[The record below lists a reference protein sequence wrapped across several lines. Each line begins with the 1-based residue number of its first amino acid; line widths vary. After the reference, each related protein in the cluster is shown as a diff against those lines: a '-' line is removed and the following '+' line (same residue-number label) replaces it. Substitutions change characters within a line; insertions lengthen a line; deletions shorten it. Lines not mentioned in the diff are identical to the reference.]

1 MEEFLRI
8 IASFPTMPLTV
19 GLGVVVAY
27 WLFALV
33 TGADHSGAGADASA
47 DSVAG
52 ALKGAPEVFTTGA
65 EGHVDGPSDASDAP
79 EGGLLSLLGLG
90 RVPVTI
96 VFSLAALLGWTAS
109 ALACLALA
117 PVALL
122 SQLAVLLG
130 AIVSGLLGAAL
141 VLRPLGRALAASRPM
156 RSRDA
161 LGHVCVIT
169 SGRVDASFG
178 TATVED
184 GGAGLNL
191 HVRCSQPNQLKKG
204 DRAVL
209 VDFDA
214 KANTYELEPIDW
226 LLPQELEALADPHRA
241 AHILS
246 TRIRRH

>member
-1 MEEFLRI
+1 MGEFLRI

-27 WLFALV
+27 WVFALV
-33 TGADHSGAGADASA
+33 TGGDHAGAGADASA
-47 DSVAG
+47 DSVTG

-65 EGHVDGPSDASDAP
+65 EGHVDGPSDAP

-109 ALACLALA
+109 ALACLALE

-169 SGRVDASFG
+169 SGRVDAAFG

-191 HVRCSQPNQLKKG
+191 HVRCARPNQLKKG